1 VERVY
6 INTGEAMA
14 IIYVHSD
21 RGESVVLIVVILTT
35 VGLYTKRWGSWNE
48 NTKVFLIFE
57 VQFGS
62 NLEQHFGS

>member
-1 VERVY
+1 MERVY

-35 VGLYTKRWGSWNE
+35 VGLYTKR
-48 NTKVFLIFE
+48 
-57 VQFGS
+57 
-62 NLEQHFGS
+62 